1 MSLTIITRSSITLIN
16 QIIGIKIFLE
26 GKLMTKLLSLLT
38 LAYSSNTFAQE
49 AAASAQNP
57 LMQFLP
63 LVVVFV
69 IFYFLMIRPQKKK
82 FDEEQAMINKLAKGD
97 EIYTKSGIIGVIH
110 GMTDTVVTVEV
121 SEGVK
126 FKILKSQIAG
136 LYKSLQDNAK
146 DSAKK

>member
-1 MSLTIITRSSITLIN
+1 
-16 QIIGIKIFLE
+16 
-26 GKLMTKLLSLLT
+26 MTKLLSLLT